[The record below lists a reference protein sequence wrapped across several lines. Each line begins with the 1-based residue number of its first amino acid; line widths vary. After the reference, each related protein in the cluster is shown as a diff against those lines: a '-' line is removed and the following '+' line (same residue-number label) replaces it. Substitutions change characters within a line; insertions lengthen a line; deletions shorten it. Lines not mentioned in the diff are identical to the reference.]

1 MVRNLSFIFTSLL
14 LQVSDFYFIEGI
26 HLLEEIFIIILSPD
40 FHANPLFLLVFFPRQ
55 LFDNHSFMGI
65 PVIRSLSKVARGYL
79 PTVQED
85 SPSILDGFRCSN
97 HAFLKFFVYKISL
110 FIENSQVNNVSTF
123 YYKSP
128 IITSNSSIVK

>member
-14 LQVSDFYFIEGI
+14 LQVSNFYFIEGI

-40 FHANPLFLLVFFPRQ
+40 FHANPLFLSVFFPRQ

-79 PTVQED
+79 PTNTDAGLSRRTRQA
-85 SPSILDGFRCSN
+85 SSMASAALTT
-97 HAFLKFFVYKISL
+97 L
-110 FIENSQVNNVSTF
+110 F
-123 YYKSP
+123 
-128 IITSNSSIVK
+128 